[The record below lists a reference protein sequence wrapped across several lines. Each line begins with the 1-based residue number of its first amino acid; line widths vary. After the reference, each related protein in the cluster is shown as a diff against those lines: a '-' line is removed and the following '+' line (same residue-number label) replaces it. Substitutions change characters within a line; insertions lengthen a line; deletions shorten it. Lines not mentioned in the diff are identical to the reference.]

1 MSESD
6 LRGTWKVKGRGVE
19 KNTSPIIGMVYTSNN
34 VVGVLVEDL
43 GKQVV
48 LRTKENNLIS
58 VEKKS
63 LQIVV
68 SH

>member
-6 LRGTWKVKGRGVE
+6 LRGTWKIKGRGVE
-19 KNTSPIIGMVYTSNN
+19 KSTSVIIGMIYSSGDVI
-34 VVGVLVEDL
+34 GMLVEDL
-43 GKQVV
+43 GEQVV

-68 SH
+68 SY

>member
-19 KNTSPIIGMVYTSNN
+19 KSTSVIIGMIYSSGN
-34 VVGVLVEDL
+34 VIGMLVEDL
-43 GKQVV
+43 GEQVV
-48 LRTKENNLIS
+48 LRTKQNKLVS

-63 LQIVV
+63 LKIVV